1 MKEIQALQSRQREE
15 IESLFVRLG
24 KPPPPSVFSPAVGMI
39 AGRRRLKS
47 KTYKSSRSSGQPSPN
62 HTGSPSKQ
70 RPPTSEFVG
79 AGLETL
85 QTDEL
90 TVQQIHFSPSMPSL
104 SDYKA
109 GMCQDKVQ

>member
-1 MKEIQALQSRQREE
+1 MLQLTTMHTVHKAGEYVY
-15 IESLFVRLG
+15 FVLH
-24 KPPPPSVFSPAVGMI
+24 FYF
-39 AGRRRLKS
+39 
-47 KTYKSSRSSGQPSPN
+47 TYL
-62 HTGSPSKQ
+62 GSPSKQ